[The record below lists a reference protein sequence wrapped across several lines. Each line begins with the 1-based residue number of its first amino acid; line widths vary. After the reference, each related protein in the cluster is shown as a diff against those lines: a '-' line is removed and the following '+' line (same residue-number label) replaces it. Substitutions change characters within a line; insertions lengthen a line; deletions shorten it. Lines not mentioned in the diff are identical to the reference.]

1 MTGESLSLFDRCCE
15 RCRHTDSEPC
25 GDWLACRTVGPF
37 CHTDP
42 KCDEAR
48 TAVARRIAFGPGALV
63 GVGQGDCGRGV
74 GSGEVLKILG
84 KGLPA
89 DSFEVVPTGCLG
101 FCSAEPLVWVA
112 RPAEPVTL
120 FGGVTPDDAVELA
133 WRLADG
139 VGWPEKVLAY
149 LPPALAEER
158 SFRDNRHLY
167 TVEEVKGGYYPFFLD
182 KQMRLVTAHCGLSR
196 PTNLDDHLMRRGLH
210 PLYVLMRHLTPEEAF
225 AFLEDSGL
233 ESRVTGEPVAP
244 VWQNFSGTEGG
255 LIRLDLRDGRA
266 NPPPL
271 TRRLL
276 EGLPFQ
282 VLESLLLLGLVT
294 RTDRAEIVLPDDW
307 DGLHEAT
314 APEDDLLR
322 RYAPRSAAPEENLRT
337 ALEALRSR
345 GLTGDS
351 ILGTDFSC
359 SVELVREPSED
370 GEALGVDLETV
381 LNVPAILEMGGEWFR
396 GYGHGRHPG
405 TKCLLVGGPLA
416 AKGFL
421 ELNLGTP
428 LGDVLNLVCG
438 GGEGPVNE
446 AALDGGGAVPAAEF
460 DAVLDFPD
468 PEELPGPPVLGA
480 PATVVFRVA
489 GETGEPGPAETGE
502 RPEVRLS
509 PLTGLLARYG
519 DITPP
524 TGLPASVLLGWRMAG
539 QRLLVLTT
547 GADDEAELFHAGR
560 LAGYLSREAPPEM
573 ARWAANL
580 LNALH
585 SQP

>member
-314 APEDDLLR
+314 APVDDLLR

>member
-1 MTGESLSLFDRCCE
+1 MTGEPISLFDRCCE
-15 RCRHTDSEPC
+15 RCSHTGAEPC
-25 GDWLACRTVGPF
+25 GDWLACRTTGPF
-37 CHTDP
+37 CHADS
-42 KCDEAR
+42 KCDEAKA
-48 TAVARRIAFGPGALV
+48 AVARRIAFGPGALV

-74 GSGEVLKILG
+74 GSGEVLKVLG
-84 KGLPA
+84 KGLPG

-112 RPAEPVTL
+112 RPAEPVAL
-120 FGGVTPDDAVELA
+120 FGGVTPDVAVELA

-139 VGWPEKVLAY
+139 VGWPEKVLAL

-167 TVEEVKGGYYPFFLD
+167 TVEEVQGGYYPFFLD

-196 PTNLDDHLMRRGLH
+196 PTDLDDYLMRRGLH
-210 PLYVLMRHLTPEEAF
+210 PLYVLLRHLTPEEAF
-225 AFLEDSGL
+225 AFLEESGL

-244 VWQNFSGTEGG
+244 VWQRFSGTEGG
-255 LIRLDLRDGRA
+255 LIRLDLRDGRT

-271 TRRLL
+271 ARRLL

-294 RTDRAEIVLPDDW
+294 RTVRAEIVLPGDW

-314 APEDDLLR
+314 AHGDDLRR
-322 RYAPRSAAPEENLRT
+322 RYAPRGTAPEENLRA
-337 ALEALRSR
+337 ALDALRGR
-345 GLTGDS
+345 GLTGGN

-359 SVELVREPSED
+359 SVKLVREPSED
-370 GEALGVDLETV
+370 GEALVVDLETV

-438 GGEGPVNE
+438 GGEGSVNE
-446 AALDGGGAVPAAEF
+446 AVLDGGGAVPAAEF
-460 DAVLDFPD
+460 DAILDFPD
-468 PEELPGPPVLGA
+468 PEELPGPPVLGT
-480 PATVVFRVA
+480 PATVVFRIA
-489 GETGEPGPAETGE
+489 GEEWEPDRVENEE

-509 PLTGLLARYG
+509 PLTGLFARYKE
-519 DITPP
+519 ITPP
-524 TGLPASVLLGWRMAG
+524 AGLPASVLLGWRMAG
-539 QRLLVLTT
+539 QRLCVMTT
-547 GADDEAELFHAGR
+547 GAVEEAELYHAGR

-573 ARWAANL
+573 ARWAMNL
-580 LNALH
+580 LNTLH
-585 SQP
+585 SQI

>member
-1 MTGESLSLFDRCCE
+1 VTGDSPSLFDRCCE
-15 RCRHTDSEPC
+15 RCRHTEAEPC
-25 GDWLACRTVGPF
+25 DDWLACRTAGPF
-37 CHTDP
+37 CHADP
-42 KCDEAR
+42 KCDEAKA
-48 TAVARRIAFGPGALV
+48 AVARRIAFGPGALV

-74 GSGEVLKILG
+74 GSGEVLKVLT
-84 KGLPA
+84 KGLPV

-112 RPAEPVTL
+112 RPEKPVAL

-139 VGWPEKVLAY
+139 VGWPERVLAY

-167 TVEEVKGGYYPFFLD
+167 TVEEVEGGYYPFFLD

-196 PTNLDDHLMRRGLH
+196 PTDLDDYLMRRGLH
-210 PLYVLMRHLTPEEAF
+210 PLYVLLRHLTPEEAF
-225 AFLEDSGL
+225 AFLAESGL

-244 VWQNFSGTEGG
+244 VWQDFAGTADG
-255 LIRLDLRDGRA
+255 LIRLDLRDWGA
-266 NPPPL
+266 NPPSF
-271 TRRLL
+271 TRRFL

-294 RTDRAEIVLPDDW
+294 RTGRAEIILPEDW

-314 APEDDLLR
+314 ASGNELLQ
-322 RYAPRSAAPEENLRT
+322 RYAPRGAAPEENLRA
-337 ALEALRSR
+337 ALDALQSR
-345 GLTGDS
+345 GLTGDG

-359 SVELVREPSED
+359 SVELVGAPSGD
-370 GEALGVDLETV
+370 GEALTVDLETV

-396 GYGHGRHPG
+396 GYGHGRHSG
-405 TKCLLVGGPLA
+405 TKCILVGGPLA

-446 AALDGGGAVPAAEF
+446 AELDGGGAVQAAEF

-468 PEELPGPPVLGA
+468 PEELPGPPILGA
-480 PATVVFRVA
+480 PATVLFRVA
-489 GETGEPGPAETGE
+489 GEVGEPGPVETGE

-509 PLTGLLARYG
+509 PLTGLLARHG
-519 DITPP
+519 EITPP
-524 TGLPASVLLGWRMAG
+524 AGLPASVVLGWRMAG
-539 QRLLVLTT
+539 QRLCVLTT
-547 GADDEAELFHAGR
+547 GAGDEAELFHAGR

-585 SQP
+585 SQL